1 MDRAATL
8 YISCIVVVA
17 IGFAAA
23 HFPSPELTALTRGD
37 WEIVVA
43 FIAVGLLSQAAAI
56 DFGKGRQASSS
67 VAFIPFLTTA
77 IVFPPTISLV
87 VVAAVIGI
95 SEFGFVRRSPLKG
108 TFNVAQ
114 LVLAVGLAA
123 HSYTWFVGQESRL
136 SVTLPGFAALVAVF
150 YSTNILLSS
159 VGLALYRRQPFLPTL
174 ADVVGPRGGNLIWDF
189 IVSPLVLLAVVLYVE
204 FAYYGVLG
212 LMLPLLFI
220 RRFYQAERKLYDAN
234 TDLLTVLV
242 KAIETR
248 DPYTSGHSIRVS
260 TLSTLI
266 AEDMRL
272 SWRRIAKTRKAA
284 LLHDIGKI
292 DPIYADVLAKP
303 FDLTGAE
310 RDLIQ
315 THAARGADLLL
326 DLNSVDA
333 EVIAAV
339 RHHHER
345 YDGLGYPSGL
355 AGEAIPMA
363 ARIIMISDSIDAM
376 LSDRPYRDALSV
388 EQVKSELARCSGS
401 QFDPNIV
408 ASVLQAK
415 TLEKAVNLVEE
426 WRITTTQREEA
437 RALLLE
443 GIGESKFDHAEFS
456 ERSRTH
462 HHSIHLQS

>member
-1 MDRAATL
+1 MDRAATG
-8 YISCIVVVA
+8 YISAVVLIAVWFV
-17 IGFAAA
+17 IA
-23 HFPSPELTALTRGD
+23 HFPSADFLALTRGD
-37 WEIVVA
+37 WEIAVA
-43 FIAVGLLSQAAAI
+43 FIAVGLLSQAQAI

-77 IVFPPTISLV
+77 IVFPPVVSLI
-87 VVAAVIGI
+87 VVATVIGI
-95 SEFGFVRRSPLKG
+95 SEFAFVRRGLLKG
-108 TFNVAQ
+108 SFNVAQ
-114 LVLAVGLAA
+114 LVLALGLGA
-123 HSYTWFVGQESRL
+123 HVYTRLAPPLSRL
-136 SVTLPGFAALVAVF
+136 DVFLPGFVALVVIF
-150 YSTNILLSS
+150 FSTNILLSS
-159 VGLALYRRQPFLPTL
+159 IGLALYRRQSFLPTL
-174 ADVVGPRGGNLIWDF
+174 TDVVGPRGGNFIWD
-189 IVSPLVLLAVVLYVE
+189 IVVSPSVLAAVWLYAHYE
-204 FAYYGVLG
+204 YIGVLG

-220 RRFYQAERKLYDAN
+220 RRFYQAERKLQDAN

-303 FDLTGAE
+303 YDLTAAE

-326 DLNSVDA
+326 GLNSVDA
-333 EVIAAV
+333 EIVSSV

-345 YDGLGYPSGL
+345 YDGLGYPAGL
-355 AGEAIPMA
+355 AGDAIPMA

-376 LSDRPYRDALSV
+376 LSDRPYRSALSLN
-388 EQVKSELARCSGS
+388 QVKSELQRCAGT
-401 QFDPNIV
+401 QFDPKIV
-408 ASVLQAK
+408 AVVLRAS
-415 TLEKAVNLVEE
+415 TLEKALVLVDE
-426 WRITTTQREEA
+426 WRATAFQRAEEQA
-437 RALLLE
+437 SLLRQ
-443 GIGESKFDHAEFS
+443 FDRSPYLPSDFS
-456 ERSRTH
+456 AKASSPSRHT
-462 HHSIHLQS
+462 SAI

>member
-1 MDRAATL
+1 MDRATRI
-8 YISCIVVVA
+8 YISLVVA
-17 IGFAAA
+17 AAVLFLAA
-23 HFPSPELTALTRGD
+23 HLPMPDITSLSKAD
-37 WEIVVA
+37 WEVVIA

-56 DFGKGRQASSS
+56 DFGKGRQANSS
-67 VAFIPFLTTA
+67 VAFVPFLTTA
-77 IVFPPTISLV
+77 IIFPPSISLV
-87 VVAAVIGI
+87 VVATVIGI
-95 SEFGFVRRSPLKG
+95 SELGFTKRGVVKG
-108 TFNVAQ
+108 AFNVGQ
-114 LVLAVGLAA
+114 LVLALGAAA
-123 HSYTWFVGQESRL
+123 HIYTWFVGGGSRL
-136 SVTLPGFAALVAVF
+136 TISVPGFVALVVVF
-150 YSTNILLSS
+150 FSTNILLSS
-159 VGLALYRRQPFLPTL
+159 IGLSFYRSQNFVPTL
-174 ADVVGPRGGNLIWDF
+174 KDVVGPRGGNLVWDL
-189 IVSPLVLLAVVLYVE
+189 IVSPLVLLAVWLYAQ

-292 DPIYADVLAKP
+292 DPVYSEVLAKP
-303 FDLTGAE
+303 YSLTPSE

-333 EVIAAV
+333 EIVATV

-345 YDGLGYPSGL
+345 FDGNGYPDGL
-355 AGEAIPMA
+355 AGEAIPIA

-376 LSDRPYRDALSV
+376 LSDRPYRKALTLDH
-388 EQVKSELARCSGS
+388 VKAELARCSGT
-401 QFDPNIV
+401 QFDPKIV
-408 ASVLQAK
+408 TSVLRAR
-415 TLEKAVNLVEE
+415 TLEKAVILVEE
-426 WRITTTQREEA
+426 WRIAAERREEEQSA
-437 RALLLE
+437 FIPPTALPR
-443 GIGESKFDHAEFS
+443 IVQY
-456 ERSRTH
+456 R
-462 HHSIHLQS
+462 

>member
-1 MDRAATL
+1 MPD
-8 YISCIVVVA
+8 V
-17 IGFAAA
+17 
-23 HFPSPELTALTRGD
+23 TALTRDG
-37 WEIVVA
+37 WGAVAA
-43 FIAVGLLSQAAAI
+43 FIFVGALSQAAAI

-77 IVFPPTISLV
+77 IVFPPTISLIV
-87 VVAAVIGI
+87 VGTVITI
-95 SEFGFVRRSPLKG
+95 SEFGFVKRAPLKAA
-108 TFNVAQ
+108 FNVAQ
-114 LVLAVGLAA
+114 LVLALGLAA
-123 HSYTWFVGQESRL
+123 HLYTLFVEGDRL
-136 SVTLPGFAALVAVF
+136 SVSSIGFVALVLAF
-150 YSTNILLSS
+150 FGTNIVLSS
-159 VGLALYRRQPFLPTL
+159 VGLSLYRSHKFLPTFK
-174 ADVVGPRGGNLIWDF
+174 DVIGPRGGNFIWDVV
-189 IVSPLVLLAVVLYVE
+189 VSPPLVLLAVQLYQA
-204 FAYYGVLG
+204 FAWYGVLG
-212 LMLPLLFI
+212 LMLPLLML
-220 RRFYQAERKLYDAN
+220 RRFYDNERKLNDAN

-272 SWRRIAKTRKAA
+272 SWRQIAKTRKAA

-303 FDLTGAE
+303 YDLTVAE

-333 EVIAAV
+333 EIVAAV
-339 RHHHER
+339 RYHHER

-355 AGEAIPMA
+355 AGEEIPIP

-376 LSDRPYRDALSV
+376 LSDRPYRKALTI
-388 EQVKSELARCSGS
+388 EQVKSELSRCSGS

-408 ASVLQAK
+408 SSVLSAK
-415 TLEKAVNLVEE
+415 TLEKAVALVED
-426 WRITTTQREEA
+426 WRVT
-437 RALLLE
+437 ALLREQAEAQLLQ
-443 GIGESKFDHAEFS
+443 GISQSSYAESDFS
-456 ERSRTH
+456 SRSH
-462 HHSIHLQS
+462 

>member
-1 MDRAATL
+1 MDRVAKA
-8 YISCIVVVA
+8 YISFVVA
-17 IGFAAA
+17 AAVVFVVA
-23 HFPSPELTALTRGD
+23 HFPTLDLPALTRGD
-37 WEIVVA
+37 WEIVIA

-77 IVFPPTISLV
+77 IIFPPIVSLIVVGTVIS
-87 VVAAVIGI
+87 I
-95 SEFGFVRRSPLKG
+95 SEFVFVKRSPLKG
-108 TFNVAQ
+108 AFNVAQ
-114 LVLAVGLAA
+114 LVLALGVAA
-123 HSYTWFVGQESRL
+123 HLYTWIAGSGADSRL
-136 SVTLPGFAALVAVF
+136 FVSMPGFAALVVTF
-150 YSTNILLSS
+150 FSTNILLSS
-159 VGLALYRRQPFLPTL
+159 VGLAFYRRQAFLPTL
-174 ADVVGPRGGNLIWDF
+174 TDVVGPRGGNLIWDI
-189 IVSPLVLLAVVLYVE
+189 IVSPLVLLAVELYAE

-266 AEDMRL
+266 AEDLRL
-272 SWRRIAKTRKAA
+272 SWRKIAKTRKAA

-292 DPIYADVLAKP
+292 DPIYAEVLAKP
-303 FDLTGAE
+303 FDLTAAE

-333 EVIAAV
+333 EIVATV

-345 YDGLGYPSGL
+345 YDGLGYPDGL
-355 AGEAIPMA
+355 VGEAIPIA

-376 LSDRPYRDALSV
+376 LSDRPYRDALSL
-388 EQVKSELARCSGS
+388 EQVKNELARCSGT
-401 QFDPNIV
+401 QFDPHIV
-408 ASVLQAK
+408 DSVLRAK
-415 TLEKAVNLVEE
+415 TLEKAVSLVEE
-426 WRITTTQREEA
+426 WRVNAIKKEEA
-437 RALLLE
+437 KALMLK
-443 GIGESKFDHAEFS
+443 GMSQAAYRQVGFS
-456 ERSRTH
+456 GRST
-462 HHSIHLQS
+462 